1 MKKLTSFMKLNT
13 GEGDRIAYTYSE
25 LSEDGKKVVSSN
37 IKDGFLIVDESVAA
51 AVKVIE
57 DYIKEEMEG

>member
-1 MKKLTSFMKLNT
+1 MKRLTSFMKLNT

-25 LSEDGKKVVSSN
+25 LTEDGKKVVATN
-37 IKDGFLIVDESVAA
+37 IKDGFLIADQSVAD

-57 DYIKEEMEG
+57 DYIKGEMED

>member
-25 LSEDGKKVVSSN
+25 LSEDGKKVVASN
-37 IKDGFLIVDESVAA
+37 IKDGFLIVDKAVAA

-57 DYIKEEMEG
+57 DYIQGEMGE